1 MTAPQFLTHAS
12 KVWKLKKNKQLDSM
26 KILHNYIAHYSVIL
40 YVIINKGGV
49 TYWLLGAPKMPTVG
63 SRSLGTKLGEACIV
77 ILIHCAIMLLKIL
90 NVYCLK

>member
-40 YVIINKGGV
+40 YVIINKGELR
-49 TYWLLGAPKMPTVG
+49 TYVL
-63 SRSLGTKLGEACIV
+63 V
-77 ILIHCAIMLLKIL
+77 IGDPQDADRGL
-90 NVYCLK
+90 

>member
-1 MTAPQFLTHAS
+1 MLYIC
-12 KVWKLKKNKQLDSM
+12 NIYKQGGS
-26 KILHNYIAHYSVIL
+26 
-40 YVIINKGGV
+40 YVLS
-49 TYWLLGAPKMPTVG
+49 YWLLGDPKMPTMG